1 MTAARP
7 LKMKDAASAGTDP
20 RLGSPNFPGGKIMNA
35 HTNIPSVPPAKDP
48 RGPMTFNVDMPALRR
63 MRQEDLWHAMDAI
76 NATWGALSAYMC
88 QPRYHAD
95 DEGHRTPAGAYLETL
110 MEVLDS
116 VKDGIRL
123 AAEDAKPTE
132 PTEIEFR
139 AYIRIW
145 ALAASADDLH
155 QISAVAAEAIRDG
168 RAAEFE
174 ARRVEFD
181 RNRRAAK

>member
-1 MTAARP
+1 MNARSVKTKGP
-7 LKMKDAASAGTDP
+7 ASAATDP
-20 RLGSPNFPGGKIMNA
+20 DLVSQPSQKEIDMHG
-35 HTNIPSVPPAKDP
+35 NISSLPAAKDP

-63 MRQEDLWHAMDAI
+63 MPAEDLWHAMDAI
-76 NATWGALSAYMC
+76 NATWGVLSAYMC

-95 DEGHRTPAGAYLETL
+95 DEGHRTPAGAYVETL

-116 VKDGIRL
+116 AKEGIRL

-181 RNRRAAK
+181 RNRRATK